1 MYNKLDKILF
11 TKFYPGK
18 ILLRLTDYVRNWG
31 HKDCPKNKKKKRK
44 SASLLPK
51 LTITDAV
58 WFLKLW
64 EKYLLNF
71 WGKNNNRI
79 WCNGRRERTKQN
91 PLNDVILEWF
101 SQFKFTLFQGCL

>member
-1 MYNKLDKILF
+1 MHYVYNKLDKILF

-71 WGKNNNRI
+71 WGKKI
-79 WCNGRRERTKQN
+79 TEYDAKEEEKGKSKIC
-91 PLNDVILEWF
+91 
-101 SQFKFTLFQGCL
+101 